1 MFSSKWFAYMAKKKL
16 SPAGTACILGIFSL
30 SWVAI
35 VQAQPTTAPA
45 QPAAIEK
52 QSLVKLA
59 EPLWVDLDSNAKAFL
74 QALEPKWYTLSTT
87 ERKSWVALA
96 AKVPKMAPAEQKK
109 AIARVNEWA
118 ALTPEQRKQARENYR
133 IAQNL
138 PKEERDAQWEKYR
151 AMTPAQRAVLRAS
164 GWTSNTA
171 AQHAGSTS
179 GLAKEAAQPLKEIV
193 VAPKGQGKPA
203 PLATTEA
210 PKKQ

>member
-1 MFSSKWFAYMAKKKL
+1 MYSSNFIVCMVKKKL
-16 SPAGTACILGIFSL
+16 TFTGRLLFTGLFSVSL
-30 SWVAI
+30 TTFAVA
-35 VQAQPTTAPA
+35 QQAATPAQPTT
-45 QPAAIEK
+45 IEK
-52 QSLVKLA
+52 KSLVKLA

-74 QALEPKWYTLSTT
+74 KALEPKWYTLSTT

-96 AKVPKMAPAEQKK
+96 AKVPKMTPAEQKK
-109 AIARVNEWA
+109 AAARVNEWA

-133 IAQNL
+133 IAQSL

-151 AMTPAQRAVLRAS
+151 SMTPAQRAVLRAS

-193 VAPKGQGKPA
+193 VTPKAPVKPA
-203 PLATTEA
+203 PVAATEA